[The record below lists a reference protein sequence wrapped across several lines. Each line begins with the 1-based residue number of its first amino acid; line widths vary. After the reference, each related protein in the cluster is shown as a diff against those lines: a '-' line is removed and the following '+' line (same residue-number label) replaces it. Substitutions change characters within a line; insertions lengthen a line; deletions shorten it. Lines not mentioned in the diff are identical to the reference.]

1 MTALAFSGEA
11 RHHTVPGIALTVAGR
26 GPLID
31 NRRAWAARG
40 AVPLSAAHPG
50 ARTLAATHEWHR
62 HTPTR
67 TGGVPSCRQATGV
80 AIGEGRGVPG
90 AAAAYGPARRLGH
103 RRRARV
109 HGAFTAYR

>member
-11 RHHTVPGIALTVAGR
+11 RHHAVLGIALTVAGH

-40 AVPLSAAHPG
+40 AVPLSAAHLG
-50 ARTLAATHEWHR
+50 ACTPATHEWHR

-67 TGGVPSCRQATGV
+67 TGGALMPAGEVSPSAKGAEFLGLLRRVGLRGDWV
-80 AIGEGRGVPG
+80 IGEG
-90 AAAAYGPARRLGH
+90 
-103 RRRARV
+103 
-109 HGAFTAYR
+109 HG